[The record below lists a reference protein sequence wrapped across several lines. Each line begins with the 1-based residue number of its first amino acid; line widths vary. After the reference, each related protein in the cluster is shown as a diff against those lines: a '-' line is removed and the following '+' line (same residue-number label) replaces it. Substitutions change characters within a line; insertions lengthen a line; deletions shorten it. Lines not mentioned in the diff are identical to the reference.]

1 MENKVWWSGKGDGSG
16 GVGGIVK
23 EELCAK
29 VVEIRRVGD
38 RLMTVV
44 IYEDELLRLI
54 CRYA

>member
-29 VVEIRRVGD
+29 VV
-38 RLMTVV
+38 
-44 IYEDELLRLI
+44 
-54 CRYA
+54 